1 MGDLDGSSGSVF
13 ISGVD
18 VMRTNSL
25 IAASIVALGLAFS
38 VSVPIA
44 AAQPAGVTDT
54 QVASAKTAADHEA
67 IATAYDAEAT
77 AADQK
82 AAEHAAMAK
91 AYRNLGQKGSAAS
104 MSSHCNRL
112 IEEYRAAAKEYRSLA
127 AEHREMA
134 KTVK

>member
-1 MGDLDGSSGSVF
+1 
-13 ISGVD
+13 
-18 VMRTNSL
+18 MRTNSL
-25 IAASIVALGLAFS
+25 VAASIVALGLAFS

-44 AAQPAGVTDT
+44 AAQPAGVTDA
-54 QVASAKTAADHEA
+54 QVASASTAADHET

-91 AYRNLGQKGSAAS
+91 AYRSLGQKGSAS
-104 MSSHCNRL
+104 MTSHCNRL

-134 KTVK
+134 RTVK